1 MIWWYEAPRRA
12 RWWYDED
19 GAPRPSAG
27 ASTHG
32 DGGMAMHRKYA
43 GWSELRPAPHTP
55 WWREV
60 LELAG
65 VVLALMGVAAAVMAL
80 WLVLG

>member
-1 MIWWYEAPRRA
+1 MWWYEAPRRA
-12 RWWYDED
+12 RWWYED
-19 GAPRPSAG
+19 CAPRPSAG
-27 ASTHG
+27 ASTYGG
-32 DGGMAMHRKYA
+32 DGMAMHRKYA
-43 GWSELRPAPHTP
+43 GWSELRPAPRVP
-55 WWREV
+55 WWREI